1 MYVYVGEKENFLSF
15 LLRERRRNGKNKFSF
30 IKVNHCFNSGIVND
44 GKYFKY
50 LLYKRFKIPGSE
62 KFFVN
67 DLYFSALDCPTST
80 KVTRIIIQERSI
92 FVGEEIVGEFR
103 ENLSRN
109 VSWIYYENKHTEYV
123 LFSINE
129 IQLFR
134 NNYAI
139 YRIFFSNKPPSF
151 DSMEDRESNRLRN
164 KNGILQSQVGQE

>member
-92 FVGEEIVGEFR
+92 VRRRRNSWRISRKLISKRFLNLLWKQTHGIRIIFDKRDTIVT
-103 ENLSRN
+103 
-109 VSWIYYENKHTEYV
+109 K
-123 LFSINE
+123 
-129 IQLFR
+129 QLR
-134 NNYAI
+134 I

-151 DSMEDRESNRLRN
+151 DSVEDRESNRLRN